1 MEVRIMLLEEL
12 RSQVVDCC
20 KKINELNLTTGTSG
34 NVSAKDKDSGLI
46 AITPSGISYT
56 ELKKE
61 QIVIV
66 DETGKIVDGEKVPS
80 SEISMHLVI
89 YKLRPNVFSVIH
101 THSKYCTVLACLN
114 KRIESV
120 HYVIADLGTDSVPVV
135 PYEVYGTKE
144 LANLVADYVSDGN
157 ALLLAN
163 HGMVAYGENLDST
176 LSYTRTCEWLAEI
189 QWCCLAAGKPNLLTK
204 EEVKVVQD
212 KFKSYGQV
220 EDSKTSYFEG

>member
-20 KKINELNLTTGTSG
+20 KKIHELNLTSGTSG
-34 NVSAKDKDSGLI
+34 NVSARDKDSGLI

-56 ELKKE
+56 ELKKG

-66 DETGKIVDGEKVPS
+66 DETGEIVDGDKVPS

-114 KRIESV
+114 KRIEPV
-120 HYVIADLGTDSVPVV
+120 HYVIADLGTDFVPVV

-144 LANLVADYVSDGN
+144 LANLVAEYVSDGN

-189 QWCCLAAGKPNLLTK
+189 QWCCLSAGTPTLLTK

-212 KFKSYGQV
+212 KFKNYGQI